1 MLGRLGRDAGSL
13 LGVEIT
19 ANAIKMLQVRRQ
31 RGGVQVVGRACQALV
46 APGAGA
52 QMAKALVQ
60 AHRRCATAQR
70 KVALALP
77 ASQVICKLC
86 QLPQGTHVQDIEAR
100 LLGQADQLFPFPID
114 DLALDFQVVG
124 ASRCDLSQV
133 DVLVAACRQ
142 SQLDPLEA
150 LFAEAGLELVAMEV
164 DSFAL
169 RRALLPEGAE
179 GWALVRVE
187 ANMLVLHH
195 WAHNLLPMR
204 QQLPLGADVCW
215 VDELVSL
222 VGAACGQLHGVVV
235 AGEGADAAR
244 VERLTQRLGVA
255 CRLADPAVVSAGGTG
270 PGPCMALAYGLAMG
284 GLR

>member
-19 ANAIKMLQVRRQ
+19 ANAIRMLQVRRH
-31 RGGVQVVGRACQALV
+31 RGRCQVTGWACQALA
-46 APGAGA
+46 APGGGA
-52 QMAKALVQ
+52 QLAQALVQ

-86 QLPQGTHVQDIEAR
+86 QLPQGTHVQDIETH

-124 ASRCDLSQV
+124 ASRCDPGLV
-133 DVLVAACRQ
+133 DVLVAGCRQ
-142 SQLDPLEA
+142 SQLEPLEA
-150 LFAEAGLELVAMEV
+150 LFGEAGLELVAMEV

-169 RRALLPEGAE
+169 RRALLAE
-179 GWALVRVE
+179 DAAGWALVQLE
-187 ANMLVLHH
+187 ADKLVLHL
-195 WAHNLLPMR
+195 WAQSLMPTR
-204 QQLPLGADVCW
+204 QQLPLGAASCW
-215 VDELVSL
+215 VDELARL
-222 VGAACGQLHGVVV
+222 LGAACGQLQGVVL
-235 AGEGADAAR
+235 AGDGADTADAQ
-244 VERLTQRLGVA
+244 RLTQRLGIA
-255 CRLADPAVVSAGGTG
+255 CRLAVLPAGLGAA
-270 PGPCMALAYGLAMG
+270 PGMALAYGLAMG